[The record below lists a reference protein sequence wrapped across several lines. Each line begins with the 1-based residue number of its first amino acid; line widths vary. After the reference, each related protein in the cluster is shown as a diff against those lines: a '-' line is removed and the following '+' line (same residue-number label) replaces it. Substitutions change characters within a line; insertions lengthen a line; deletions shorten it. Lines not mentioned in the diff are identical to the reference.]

1 MAAGISARLSPAE
14 GRRFGGTV
22 GAAFLALAGIA
33 AWRGHAIEARLFAGL
48 GGVLVVAALAVPA
61 RLGPVRRAWM
71 ALAEAISRVTT
82 PLLMGIIYFFIVTP
96 TGWIRRVAA
105 GSRLTPRRDAN
116 SFWVDRPADARRRT
130 DMERQF

>member
-1 MAAGISARLSPAE
+1 MAAGIPAGLSAAE
-14 GRRFGGTV
+14 GRRFGVTV
-22 GAAFLALAGIA
+22 GGAFLALAGLA

-48 GGVLVVAALAVPA
+48 GGVLVAAGLAVPA
-61 RLGPVRRAWM
+61 RLGPVQRAWM
-71 ALAEAISRVTT
+71 TLAAAISRVTT
-82 PLLMGIIYFFIVTP
+82 PLLMGLIYFVIMTP

-105 GSRLTPRRDAN
+105 GSRLTPRRDAK